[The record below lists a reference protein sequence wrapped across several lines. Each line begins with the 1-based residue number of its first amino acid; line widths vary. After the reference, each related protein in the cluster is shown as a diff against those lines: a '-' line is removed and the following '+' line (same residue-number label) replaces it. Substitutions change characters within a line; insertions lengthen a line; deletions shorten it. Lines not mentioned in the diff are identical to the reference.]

1 MVDLT
6 NGGKMS
12 GACIVGLDESKNVQ
26 VYAQSPG
33 FPAVTKAQVESFL
46 GNMDNPNV
54 FGATG
59 ITIGDKKFVAV
70 GPNPGI
76 ALRGKKGQGGCCV
89 AKTANAL
96 VIGIYEEGVQPGDTN
111 NVVENMA
118 DYLKGVGV

>member
-1 MVDLT
+1 MGLFAAAASLVTPVTHHVLADVHRRPPMVDLT

-76 ALRGKKGQGGCCV
+76 ALRGKKGQG
-89 AKTANAL
+89 
-96 VIGIYEEGVQPGDTN
+96 
-111 NVVENMA
+111 
-118 DYLKGVGV
+118 